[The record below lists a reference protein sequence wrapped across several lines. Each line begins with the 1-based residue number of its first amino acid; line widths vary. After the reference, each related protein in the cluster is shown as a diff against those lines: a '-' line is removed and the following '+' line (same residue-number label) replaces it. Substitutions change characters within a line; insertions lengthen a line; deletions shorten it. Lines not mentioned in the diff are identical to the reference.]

1 MNQPNQPISGVRMA
15 AANSELGQLAQTN
28 VRAAANIR
36 RRKYP
41 LELLNLAAA
50 RAKEIGIQAASE
62 ETGVGLESLRKHLFV
77 TKIEKQNQGQVVLMR
92 KGKANGAIYS
102 LELKREVVRRAHQ
115 LAAETGL
122 PIRKCFKNIG
132 GLMGVN
138 GPSIQVQFTRGMFSL

>member
-1 MNQPNQPISGVRMA
+1 MTNQPNPPISGVRMV

-41 LELLNLAAA
+41 LELLNLAAV

-92 KGKANGAIYS
+92 KANNSKYP
-102 LELKREVVRRAHQ
+102 LELKREVVRRAHELQ
-115 LAAETGL
+115 KQTRL
-122 PIRKCFKNIG
+122 PIKRCYENIG
-132 GLMGVN
+132 RLLGVN
-138 GPSIQVQFTRGMFSL
+138 GATIRTSFVRGEFTL

>member
-1 MNQPNQPISGVRMA
+1 MTNQPNPPISGVRMV

-41 LELLNLAAA
+41 LELLNLAAV

-92 KGKANGAIYS
+92 KANNSKYP
-102 LELKREVVRRAHQ
+102 LELKREVVRRAHELQ
-115 LAAETGL
+115 KQTKL
-122 PIRKCFKNIG
+122 PIKRCYENIG
-132 GLMGVN
+132 RLLGVN
-138 GPSIQVQFTRGMFSL
+138 GATIRTSFVRGEFTL

>member
-1 MNQPNQPISGVRMA
+1 MNQPISGIRMV

-41 LELLNLAAA
+41 LELLNLAAV

-92 KGKANGAIYS
+92 KANNSKYP
-102 LELKREVVRRAHQ
+102 LELKREVVRRAHDLQ
-115 LAAETGL
+115 KQTKL
-122 PIRKCFKNIG
+122 PIKRCYENIG
-132 GLMGVN
+132 RLLGVN
-138 GPSIQVQFTRGMFSL
+138 GATIRTSFVRGEFTL

>member
-1 MNQPNQPISGVRMA
+1 MV

-41 LELLNLAAA
+41 LELLNLAAV

-92 KGKANGAIYS
+92 KANNSKYP
-102 LELKREVVRRAHQ
+102 LELKREVVRRAHDLQ
-115 LAAETGL
+115 KQTKL
-122 PIRKCFKNIG
+122 PIKRCYENIG
-132 GLMGVN
+132 RLLGVN
-138 GPSIQVQFTRGMFSL
+138 GATIRTSFVRGEFTL

>member
-1 MNQPNQPISGVRMA
+1 MNQPISGIRMV

-41 LELLNLAAA
+41 LELLNLAAV

-92 KGKANGAIYS
+92 KANNSKYP
-102 LELKREVVRRAHQ
+102 LELKREVVRRAHELQ
-115 LAAETGL
+115 KQTKL
-122 PIRKCFKNIG
+122 PIKRCYENIG
-132 GLMGVN
+132 RLLGVN
-138 GPSIQVQFTRGMFSL
+138 GPTIRTSFVRGEFTL

>member
-1 MNQPNQPISGVRMA
+1 MV

-41 LELLNLAAA
+41 LELLNLAAV

-92 KGKANGAIYS
+92 KANNSKYP
-102 LELKREVVRRAHQ
+102 LELKREVVRRAHELQ
-115 LAAETGL
+115 KQTRL
-122 PIRKCFKNIG
+122 PIKRCYENIG
-132 GLMGVN
+132 RLLGVN
-138 GPSIQVQFTRGMFSL
+138 GATIRTSFVRGEFTL

>member
-1 MNQPNQPISGVRMA
+1 MV

-41 LELLNLAAA
+41 LELLNLAAV

-92 KGKANGAIYS
+92 KANNSKYP
-102 LELKREVVRRAHQ
+102 LELKREVVRRAHELQ
-115 LAAETGL
+115 KQTKL
-122 PIRKCFKNIG
+122 PIKRCYENIG
-132 GLMGVN
+132 RLLGVN
-138 GPSIQVQFTRGMFSL
+138 GPTIRTSFVRGEFTL